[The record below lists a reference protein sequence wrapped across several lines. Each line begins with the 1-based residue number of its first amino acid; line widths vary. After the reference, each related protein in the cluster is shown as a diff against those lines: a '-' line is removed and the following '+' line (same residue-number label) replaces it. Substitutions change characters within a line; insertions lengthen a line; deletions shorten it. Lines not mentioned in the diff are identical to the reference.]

1 MHDAAESRG
10 SWRPGSHHCPVKC
23 AQYVTA
29 TWLAIST
36 APTGCCLMIH
46 CDGHSLMDQMSGA
59 QHAGDIGKDSS
70 LEHTPMSKHRR
81 CRAHPCCRSPPAAG
95 AGATCL
101 STAVPCARLH
111 KRHVR
116 GSRLTEA

>member
-10 SWRPGSHHCPVKC
+10 SWRPGSHHWPVKC
-23 AQYVTA
+23 AHYVTV

-36 APTGCCLMIH
+36 AQQGPTGCCLMIH
-46 CDGHSLMDQMSGA
+46 CDGHSLMDPISGA
-59 QHAGDIGKDSS
+59 QHAGDTGKDSNQ
-70 LEHTPMSKHRR
+70 EHTQMSKHRR
-81 CRAHPCCRSPPAAG
+81 CRAHPCCRSPSAAG

-111 KRHVR
+111 TQQWG
-116 GSRLTEA
+116 GS